1 MDLRF
6 KCERKPFKW
15 SEDSIKE
22 SLSDLIKDRIFF
34 NKIQKHATHKEK
46 FDNFD

>member
-6 KCERKPFKW
+6 KCERKPFKL

-22 SLSDLIKDRIFF
+22 SLSDLIKERTFLKQDS
-34 NKIQKHATHKEK
+34 KTC
-46 FDNFD
+46 DP